1 MRCSGT
7 VKLIAT
13 MSSLNPAILFVLG
26 AVLLN
31 TVGQIVMKA
40 GATSLASLNFSLSNL
55 PQVFLTILKSPL
67 MMSALT
73 LYGLSAVVWIMA
85 LSKIDLSQAYPMTSI
100 GYILTALIGVMAFGE
115 VMTLNRLVGL
125 GLILIGV
132 LVLARG

>member
-40 GATSLASLNFSLSNL
+40 GATSLASLNFSLTNL

-73 LYGLSAVVWIMA
+73 LYGLSAIVWIMA
-85 LSKIDLSQAYPMTSI
+85 LSKMDLSQAYPMTSI

>member
-1 MRCSGT
+1 
-7 VKLIAT
+7 

-85 LSKIDLSQAYPMTSI
+85 LSKMDLSQAYPMTSI

-115 VMTLNRLVGL
+115 VITLNRLVGL

>member
-1 MRCSGT
+1 
-7 VKLIAT
+7 

-40 GATSLASLNFSLSNL
+40 GATSLASINFSLSNL
-55 PQVFLTILKSPL
+55 SQVFLTILKSPL

-85 LSKIDLSQAYPMTSI
+85 LSKMDLSQAYPMTSI

-115 VMTLNRLVGL
+115 VMTLNRLIGL

>member
-1 MRCSGT
+1 
-7 VKLIAT
+7 

-85 LSKIDLSQAYPMTSI
+85 LSKMDLSQAYPMTSI

>member
-1 MRCSGT
+1 MP
-7 VKLIAT
+7 
-13 MSSLNPAILFVLG
+13 SLNPAILFVLG

-40 GATSLASLNFSLSNL
+40 GATSLASINFSLSNL

-67 MMSALT
+67 MMGALT

-85 LSKIDLSQAYPMTSI
+85 LSKMDLSQAYPMTSI

>member
-85 LSKIDLSQAYPMTSI
+85 LSKMDLSQAYPMTSI

>member
-1 MRCSGT
+1 
-7 VKLIAT
+7 

-40 GATSLASLNFSLSNL
+40 GATSLASINFSLSNL
-55 PQVFLTILKSPL
+55 SQVFLTILKSPL
-67 MMSALT
+67 MMGALA

-85 LSKIDLSQAYPMTSI
+85 LSKMDLSQAYPMTSI

-115 VMTLNRLVGL
+115 VITLNRLVGL

>member
-1 MRCSGT
+1 
-7 VKLIAT
+7 

-40 GATSLASLNFSLSNL
+40 GATSLTSLKFSLSNL

-67 MMSALT
+67 MMGALT

-85 LSKIDLSQAYPMTSI
+85 LSKMDLSQAYPMTSI

-115 VMTLNRLVGL
+115 VMTLNRLIGL

>member
-1 MRCSGT
+1 
-7 VKLIAT
+7 

-40 GATSLASLNFSLSNL
+40 GATSLASLNFTFSSL
-55 PQVFLTILKSPL
+55 PQVFWAILKSPL
-67 MMSALT
+67 MISALV

-85 LSKIDLSQAYPMTSI
+85 LSKMDLSQAYPMTSI

-115 VMTLNRLVGL
+115 VMTLNRLIGL